1 MPTTDGFIADLSGS
15 TVFSK
20 LDLVFRY
27 HQFELFLES
36 RYITTFSTHIWNLLE
51 CFWNQRSKIP
61 WKKSLLTSQNAEIHR
76 SNNIIKQYMEEIRKR
91 MTPIY
96 AEYLKHLSNTPFVRK
111 KSVAFHNRRSSFMV
125 ISLLQGEVDLIPRI
139 SMP

>member
-15 TVFSK
+15 TVFIK

-36 RYITTFSTHIWNLLE
+36 RYITTFSTHIWNILE
-51 CFWNQRSKIP
+51 SFWNQRSKIP

-91 MTPIY
+91 MTK
-96 AEYLKHLSNTPFVRK
+96 EKRK

-125 ISLLQGEVDLIPRI
+125 ISLLQREVNLIPRR